1 VISAA
6 KDGTLRGNKPG
17 NSAGAGRKKKP
28 LADRIAEGRTGMTV
42 LEFAEPVELVAGDVP
57 PPKEYFRS
65 PQKSGLGLCAE
76 EIYDATYRW
85 LHERGCENLVNP
97 QQVETYSMTTARW
110 IQCEE
115 AISQYGFLSK
125 HPTTQMPIA
134 SPFVAMAA
142 SFMKQSL
149 MKSLVLPSEQNQIM
163 IRFNLE
169 GLLRGDQ
176 KSRYESYSI
185 GIQNGFMSPNDVRE
199 IEDWNLIPEEM
210 GGNNYYCNGNM
221 ITLTTATQRTRN
233 DNIEEDTI

>member
-1 VISAA
+1 MEGGTVSMA

-28 LADRIAEGRTGMTV
+28 LADRIAEGRTNMTV

-76 EIYDATYRW
+76 EIYDATYKW

-142 SFMKQSL
+142 SFMKQS
-149 MKSLVLPSEQNQIM
+149 NAAW
-163 IRFNLE
+163 F
-169 GLLRGDQ
+169 
-176 KSRYESYSI
+176 
-185 GIQNGFMSPNDVRE
+185 GIQQLVKENCSVPYQGANPQDDVMESLLNMRK
-199 IEDWNLIPEEM
+199 
-210 GGNNYYCNGNM
+210 GG
-221 ITLTTATQRTRN
+221 
-233 DNIEEDTI
+233 